1 MNEFEKYTPTELLK
15 IINDLDAEHKK
26 LKKAI
31 ITNAD
36 KIIELQDNVNDDLK
50 TLAIIEELYVKI
62 STELTERK

>member
-15 IINDLDAEHKK
+15 LINDLDIEHKK
-26 LKKAI
+26 LKEVI
-31 ITNAD
+31 ITNTD

-50 TLAIIEELYVKI
+50 TLTIIEELYAKI